1 MLNQKITGIVCTL
14 AIAASTSG
22 GLIAPIKS
30 YASEGQKIAQLGKRG
45 KGIGYILGVIGT
57 AGTIV
62 DIAVHCYQGG
72 RAGWS
77 PTSREAASQ
86 IADIGAVNYLAHRT
100 CRGGARAAKSA
111 CRGLGRC
118 RSSKSYKIA
127 SSKSYK
133 IAACPRCPVKVMY
146 IRRIY

>member
-30 YASEGQKIAQLGKRG
+30 YASEGPKIAQLGKRG
-45 KGIGYILGVIGT
+45 KGIGYILGVLGN
-57 AGTIV
+57 AGTII
-62 DIAVHCYQGG
+62 DIAVHCSQGG

-77 PTSREAASQ
+77 PTSRQAASQ
-86 IADIGAVNYLAHRT
+86 ISDIGAVNYLAQTT
-100 CRGGARAAKSA
+100 CRGGAQAAKSA
-111 CRGLGRC
+111 CRRLGIC
-118 RSSKSYKIA
+118 R